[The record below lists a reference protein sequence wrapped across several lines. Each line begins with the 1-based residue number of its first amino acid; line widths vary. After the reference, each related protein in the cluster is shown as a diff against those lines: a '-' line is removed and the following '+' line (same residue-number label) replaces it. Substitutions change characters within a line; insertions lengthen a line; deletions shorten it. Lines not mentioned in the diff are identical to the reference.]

1 MHIQDIE
8 AFLNDLKNQA
18 ITDLDVDLQV
28 AQDIALADP
37 PNPEM
42 GDRGFPCFA
51 LAPVLKR
58 SPQQIA
64 EQVAEVIEE
73 RLDDDSIVQSI
84 NLAGPYVNFEL
95 HRGRLAAIVLSQI
108 EAQGSSFGQGRATEE
123 CWVVE
128 FSAPNTNKPQHLG
141 HVRNNLLGDS
151 VCRILDHFGHH
162 VAPVNLIND
171 RGIHICKSMVAY
183 QNFADG
189 ETPQSTGE
197 KGDHF
202 VGRYYVRFNQAFQ
215 TEYEAWQATDDADER
230 FQEWLDQPDSKPHRE
245 GVDDPQDLRD
255 IFFDHY
261 EHQYFNGPS
270 ELGAQARQMLQ
281 DWEDGDDEVRALWS
295 TMNGWVLQGFKTTY
309 ANLGIEFDRLYLESE
324 TYQRGREIVEQGL
337 DDGLFFHRDD
347 GAVACDLEP
356 FGLDGD
362 KVLLRSDGTTVYMT
376 QDLGTAEARFQDYQ
390 PDQMVYVVGD
400 EQAYHFQVLFS
411 ILGELY
417 PQLKGQ
423 LHHLSYG
430 MVELPDGKMKSRE
443 GKVVDADDL
452 LAAMVDLA
460 AEAVDERYDGLDEDE
475 RRHRAETIAL
485 AALKFYILD
494 FAPRTTVHFDPSR
507 SIDFQGRTGPYCL
520 YSVARINSLERRLG
534 GWPDL
539 DGPAAQEAMTAL
551 GSDLEMQIIHQ
562 LKAWPSTVASAADQ
576 LHPGRVA
583 EYLFELAN
591 AFSSLYNDDDHRIVD
606 LQGPRRDGLLLL
618 ARAVQTTLITGLDLL
633 GIPTLDEM

>member
-8 AFLNDLKNQA
+8 STLAELKDQA
-18 ITDLDVDLQV
+18 ITSLGVDPDV
-28 AQDIALADP
+28 AQGIGLADP
-37 PNPEM
+37 PDPEM

-64 EQVAEVIEE
+64 QQVADAIEAH
-73 RLDDDSIVQSI
+73 LGDDSIVEAI
-84 NLAGPYVNFEL
+84 NLAGPYVNFQL
-95 HRGRLAAIVLSQI
+95 HRGRLAQLVLQQI
-108 EAQGSSFGQGRATEE
+108 EDRGDAFGQGQPSDEQ
-123 CWVVE
+123 WVVE

-151 VCRILDHFGHH
+151 VCRILDHFGHR

-183 QNFADG
+183 QRFADG
-189 ETPQSTGE
+189 ETPDSTGE

-202 VGRYYVRFNQAFQ
+202 VGRYYVRFNQAFHDEYQ
-215 TEYEAWQATDDADER
+215 TWQSTDDAEQR
-230 FQEWLDQPDSKPHRE
+230 FQSWLSNPDSEPHRE
-245 GVDDPQDLRD
+245 QEDDPDQLRH
-255 IFFDHY
+255 IFF
-261 EHQYFNGPS
+261 EHFEHDYFNAIS
-270 ELGAQARQMLQ
+270 DLGQQARQMLQ
-281 DWEDGDDEVRALWS
+281 GWEDGDEDIRELWS
-295 TMNGWVLQGFKTTY
+295 TMNSWVLDGFETTY
-309 ANLGIEFDRLYLESE
+309 RDLGIEFDRLYLESE
-324 TYQRGREIVEQGL
+324 TYQRGREIVEKGL

-356 FGLDGD
+356 FGIDGD

-376 QDLGTAEARFQDYQ
+376 QDLGTAEARFQDYD
-390 PDQMVYVVGD
+390 PDHMVYVVGD
-400 EQAYHFQVLFS
+400 EQAYHFKVLFS
-411 ILGELY
+411 ILGKLHPDLE
-417 PQLKGQ
+417 GQ

-460 AEAVDERYDGLDEDE
+460 AEAVDERYDGLDDGE
-475 RRHRAETIAL
+475 RNHRARTIAL
-485 AALKFYILD
+485 AALKYYILD
-494 FAPRTTVHFDPSR
+494 FAPRTTVQFDPSR

-539 DGPAAQEAMTAL
+539 DEEARSRAMQSL
-551 GSDLEMQIIHQ
+551 GTDLEMKVISTLQD
-562 LKAWPSTVASAADQ
+562 WPSTVATAADQ

-583 EYLFELAN
+583 EFLFELAN
-591 AFSSLYNDDDHRIVD
+591 AFSGLYNDPDHRIVD
-606 LQGPRRDGLLLL
+606 LDGPRRDGLLLL
-618 ARAVQTTLITGLDLL
+618 SRAVQTTLEIGLDLL